1 MTTVRR
7 LKAVSAALAVTAVFT
22 CSHVWGDSTNKDQN
36 NRRVEGISNPAPAK
50 TEAAT
55 DDQTSKSSRG
65 NIFTYRTREGE
76 TLFAWKVQPKLK
88 TPPARPRDILLMV
101 DTSASQVGLP
111 AAMAQQI
118 VRAVIDAAGER
129 DRVAVWTANLPGAS
143 RNLTRAFCTPKAK
156 KDGKDVLT
164 KEVEAALQALKD
176 EVPLGLTDLQAAL
189 PKAIDSFD
197 QKEEGRQRVLVFLG
211 DGMSIPPLDE
221 KERLRLAE
229 KMVGREIAFYSVPL
243 GPRFDWK
250 NLHGLASATG
260 GLAVR
265 VLPTDRLETLTER
278 LQKAVAEPIFYPSE
292 FRFSE
297 AVTEFYPT
305 KLPPLRGDASTLVVG
320 RLKPGRE
327 VTYTA
332 EGAMAGEKA
341 HVETTEAIPD
351 AEIDNFFL
359 VGMVDQWKKSGSP
372 SAPATL
378 RADRALPLAFQAAQW
393 ARDDLKAQGDLA
405 LEQNHLEDAGK
416 LFEAA
421 WKLDPDDA
429 EADAGRKVVEKLRQ
443 GTITREQIQRSLVK
457 PNDTV
462 LQISKRDK
470 NRTGNDRLGRDNVTV
485 KRAPLK
491 ELLAQ
496 AEPRPGPKPEVAPR
510 ADQGTL
516 ERQQRMRWAVE
527 AQRVTD
533 IVDDALRQARRILPS
548 DPDGAKELLKN
559 TYANVRDNAE
569 LPDKT
574 KQTLLSR
581 VETAL
586 RNVEVEGA
594 RIKRGLDERLQRLAD
609 AERRFKGEMERM
621 SANDK
626 LRARMLSFENLMNE
640 ARFVEAYQEA
650 QALREEA
657 VTRGLP
663 VPPAATAAYD
673 MSLNASHLRQLED
686 LKRRREEGYLLT
698 MMQVERSH
706 VPFPDEPPVQ
716 FPPAKVW
723 QELTKLRK
731 AKY

>member
-1 MTTVRR
+1 
-7 LKAVSAALAVTAVFT
+7 
-22 CSHVWGDSTNKDQN
+22 
-36 NRRVEGISNPAPAK
+36 
-50 TEAAT
+50 
-55 DDQTSKSSRG
+55 
-65 NIFTYRTREGE
+65 
-76 TLFAWKVQPKLK
+76 
-88 TPPARPRDILLMV
+88 
-101 DTSASQVGLP
+101 
-111 AAMAQQI
+111 
-118 VRAVIDAAGER
+118 
-129 DRVAVWTANLPGAS
+129 
-143 RNLTRAFCTPKAK
+143 
-156 KDGKDVLT
+156 
-164 KEVEAALQALKD
+164 
-176 EVPLGLTDLQAAL
+176 
-189 PKAIDSFD
+189 
-197 QKEEGRQRVLVFLG
+197 
-211 DGMSIPPLDE
+211 
-221 KERLRLAE
+221 
-229 KMVGREIAFYSVPL
+229 
-243 GPRFDWK
+243 
-250 NLHGLASATG
+250 
-260 GLAVR
+260 
-265 VLPTDRLETLTER
+265 
-278 LQKAVAEPIFYPSE
+278 
-292 FRFSE
+292 
-297 AVTEFYPT
+297 
-305 KLPPLRGDASTLVVG
+305 
-320 RLKPGRE
+320 
-327 VTYTA
+327 
-332 EGAMAGEKA
+332 
-341 HVETTEAIPD
+341 
-351 AEIDNFFL
+351 
-359 VGMVDQWKKSGSP
+359 
-372 SAPATL
+372 
-378 RADRALPLAFQAAQW
+378 
-393 ARDDLKAQGDLA
+393 
-405 LEQNHLEDAGK
+405 
-416 LFEAA
+416 
-421 WKLDPDDA
+421 
-429 EADAGRKVVEKLRQ
+429 
-443 GTITREQIQRSLVK
+443 
-457 PNDTV
+457 
-462 LQISKRDK
+462 
-470 NRTGNDRLGRDNVTV
+470 LGRDNVTV

-731 AKY
+731 AKYESSGIGSDEASPRTFELRDKLNKPVTLEKGIEKNTPLRDALEFLSDRFDLTIIIDSRAFDGIGVQNVEETQVQLPRLAGVSLGTVLRLLLSQIKGEQGYTGTYLIRRDYVEITTSLAAAAEKTVRAFPVADLVFPIPNSFNPLALNQNLNVLGQTTNIGTMGGLGGLL